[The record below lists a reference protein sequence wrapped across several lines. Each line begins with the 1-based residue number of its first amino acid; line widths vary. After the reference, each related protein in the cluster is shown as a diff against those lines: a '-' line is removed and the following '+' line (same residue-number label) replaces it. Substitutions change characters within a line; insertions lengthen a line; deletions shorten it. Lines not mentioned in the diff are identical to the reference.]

1 MYKLYY
7 FTTSFFLC
15 WHAFMCLIYLY
26 LLALHIQCIM
36 EYSNIKFQ
44 LDFIK
49 YILSYCYTTK
59 LKKKNKDPN
68 FKKKIRAIFFK
79 GTKKSTSSLKL
90 QLIHIW
96 SMLKFFMFWF
106 ETLFFSCFN
115 CWIWHTR
122 EKVFEQLHFKKKGL
136 TFVLM
141 GLLRERSSIEMDS
154 VWFWAFELNKG
165 YFMVANMFIEILT
178 FYLCWILLS

>member
-49 YILSYCYTTK
+49 YILKLLLHNKIKKKKKQGPK
-59 LKKKNKDPN
+59 LKKN
-68 FKKKIRAIFFK
+68 KIRAIFFK

-96 SMLKFFMFWF
+96 SMLKFFIFWF

-115 CWIWHTR
+115 CWIWQMR
-122 EKVFEQLHFKKKGL
+122 EKVFEQLHLIKKR
-136 TFVLM
+136 V
-141 GLLRERSSIEMDS
+141 D
-154 VWFWAFELNKG
+154 
-165 YFMVANMFIEILT
+165 
-178 FYLCWILLS
+178 LCVNGFA